1 MLVAKYLDFE
11 GFPLFF
17 FCGVEVGILAVV
29 LGQKL
34 VGYVLKVQIFF
45 FFFLSV
51 LVVVLVCAKIGDI
64 SMLL

>member
-1 MLVAKYLDFE
+1 MLVAKNLDFE

-45 FFFLSV
+45 FFFSE
-51 LVVVLVCAKIGDI
+51 CSGGGIG
-64 SMLL
+64 LR